1 MSVLEKIKVFV
12 SDTELMLEFIDSVNT
27 IVRIESCNKGC
38 VFKFFFVSS

>member
-27 IVRIESCNKGC
+27 IVRIESC